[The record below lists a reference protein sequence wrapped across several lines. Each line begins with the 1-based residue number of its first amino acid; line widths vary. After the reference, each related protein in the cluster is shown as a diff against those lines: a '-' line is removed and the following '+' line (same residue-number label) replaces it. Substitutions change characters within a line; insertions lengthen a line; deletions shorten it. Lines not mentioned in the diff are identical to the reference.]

1 MDQSRIDWPSFGLCA
16 LILVFTSI
24 PLFVYP
30 DASAATLEKLYA
42 FIANEFGILY
52 LLASVAAIGFLVW
65 LAASR
70 YGRVRLGDDDGKP
83 EFSELSWIGMLFC
96 AGVGAGLLVWCSTE
110 WAYYYDAPPFG
121 AEPRSTEAAEWAST
135 YGLFHWGFTAWAFYC
150 LPAVAIAYPYY
161 TKKLDIL
168 RFSVSCHWFLEGREH
183 GAIARSIDFL
193 FMIALLGGAASSLGF
208 STPMIAAT
216 IAWLFNIDPNDTVE
230 IAVVGICILLFAI
243 SVWLGLKKGIKRLS
257 NINVGLA
264 FGLLLFILIVGPT
277 AFLLKTSL
285 NSLGIMAQNFLR
297 MNFWTDPFTDSGF
310 VESWTIFYWAWWIA
324 FAPYV
329 GLFVTRISKGRT
341 LRQMITGMLIWG
353 SLGSWLFY
361 MVIGNYALFLELTGA
376 LDFTGI
382 MKSQDSNAALVA
394 MLETLPMAPLVIS
407 VFSIIAIIFAA
418 TTYDSASYTL
428 ASSATLHLNAG
439 DDPARWHRVFWAF
452 ALGLMPVALM
462 LMDDVLRPIQV
473 ILLVVS
479 LPILVVGVFMSV
491 ALVKSLQAN
500 SPQEV

>member
-1 MDQSRIDWPSFGLCA
+1 MDQHQIDWPSFALCA
-16 LILVFTSI
+16 LILVFASI
-24 PLFVYP
+24 PLFAYP
-30 DASAATLEKLYA
+30 EASAATLEKAYA
-42 FIANEFGILY
+42 FISNEFGILY

-65 LAASR
+65 LATSR

-83 EFSELSWIGMLFC
+83 EFNELSWIGMLFC

-161 TKKLDIL
+161 TKKLDVL

-193 FMIALLGGAASSLGF
+193 FMIALLGGAASGLGF

-216 IAWLFNIDPNDTVE
+216 IAWLFDIDPSDTLE

-243 SVWLGLKKGIKRLS
+243 SVWAGLKKGIKRLS
-257 NINVGLA
+257 DINVGLA

-285 NSLGIMAQNFLR
+285 NGLGVMAQNFLR
-297 MNFWTDPFTDSGF
+297 MNFWTDPFTESGF

-382 MKSQDSNAALVA
+382 MKSQDGNAAIVA
-394 MLETLPMAPLVIS
+394 MLASLPLAPVVIS

-428 ASSATLHLNAG
+428 ASSATLHLKAG

-462 LMDDVLRPIQV
+462 LMDNVLRPIQV

-479 LPILVVGVFMSV
+479 LPILIVGVVMSV

-500 SPQEV
+500 NP